1 MEFVHIFTVLV
12 LSLCYSKVYCR
23 PQWRPMSVDSFDPNK
38 SFSLSKTL
46 DFNNKH
52 SSIGG
57 SLGYDRTSG
66 FGLGLKGSHTFGKGT
81 TLHGSIYKSQRG
93 GSTNTLGFNQK
104 FKTGTNIFGSNTNFR
119 GGISNT
125 LGLGQ
130 NIGKRTSVFGSRTN
144 TNIHGFKV
152 RQYNVG
158 LTHKFKN
165 GGSLSASYGRS
176 NIGGNQYGVKLNIPF
191 GK

>member
-1 MEFVHIFTVLV
+1 MEFTHILIILV
-12 LSLCYSKVYCR
+12 LSLCNSKVYCR
-23 PQWRPMSVDSFDPNK
+23 PQWRPTSVDSFDPNK

-46 DFNNKH
+46 DFNNKR

-57 SLGYDRTSG
+57 NLGYDRTSG
-66 FGLGLKGSHTFGKGT
+66 FGLGVKGSHTFGKGT

-93 GSTNTLGFNQK
+93 S
-104 FKTGTNIFGSNTNFR
+104 SN
-119 GGISNT
+119 S

-130 NIGKRTSVFGSRTN
+130 NIGKRTSIFGSRTN
-144 TNIHGFKV
+144 TNINGFKV
-152 RQYNVG
+152 RQHNLG

-176 NIGGNQYGVKLNIPF
+176 SIGGNQYGVTLKFPF